1 MYKLILNFSI
11 VLLKSLEKFD
21 RKFGLLK
28 RKLSLKKLS
37 MKKYIT
43 LNIHA
48 ILMKLCTR
56 FEVEI
61 TNMSTI

>member
-1 MYKLILNFSI
+1 MYELILNFSI